1 MRNALATLGLIVVFA
16 SEAAS
21 GVPARGESARHRGA
35 NRSRSEPDRHR
46 RPHAGAL
53 LWEDRVDGGAF
64 EESTS
69 VATRGDMVYA
79 VGYTLAF
86 SDDEVMIRA
95 INARTGALAWQ
106 DQVGQRWVVNW
117 PVAAAD
123 DDRVYVAW
131 SRFPESGGSYE
142 WVVRAYE
149 GASGAL
155 LWEDVLARGL
165 SFALVTGGGRVYVA
179 GYAPN
184 PSSAVH
190 WTVRAHEPS
199 TGALLWQD
207 QMSGTSEARTLAF
220 ADGRLYAGGV
230 DYGLRGANMR
240 AYDATTG
247 ALLWERLTPG
257 PGGRS
262 YTQVVKAHGGGVF
275 GLQLIR
281 TGDPANAGRLP
292 LPRVV
297 ARDGATGELL
307 WEDVVD
313 VGPMNTLTD
322 LDVSGSRVTA
332 VGSGGPRCRL
342 DSLDDCDVL
351 VRTWRA
357 ATGARLWERQL
368 DLSGLNDSA
377 LLVAADEG
385 SVFVHSLAGSAAG
398 QAPQS
403 ASPAIEPQWVVHA
416 FAGTTGELRWQAVGG
431 HGELAAAMALDRGRL
446 FLAGTGPGAPFEIE
460 RLVRAYD
467 ARGHRGRVE
476 LPLRRQVTLAGTS
489 GDASY
494 DVTFDGPVTTAA
506 HGLVPA
512 REQAGTVAD
521 DPADDIWEAY
531 FGTGVGVTLHTLS
544 IPEGTRHVRLAL
556 FNDATD
562 GVHDLD
568 LYVLDPND
576 FFVPGGESVNPN
588 SNEVVDLVAPAPGQ
602 YTVVVHGYQTDG
614 PEAQY
619 TLFTWMLGDAA
630 EGNLAVC
637 GPAPP
642 TGGPVVL
649 RWSGLTAIGRYLGAV
664 SYRDSAGEIGQT
676 LVSIRAEE

>member
-1 MRNALATLGLIVVFA
+1 MRNALATLGLFVAFA
-16 SEAAS
+16 SAAAPS
-21 GVPARGESARHRGA
+21 GVREREEPARRRGA
-35 NRSRSEPDRHR
+35 MPSRPEPDRHR
-46 RPHAGAL
+46 GPHAGTL
-53 LWEDRVDGGAF
+53 LWEDRADANGW
-64 EESTS
+64 EEATS
-69 VATRGDMVYA
+69 VAARGDRVYA
-79 VGYTLAF
+79 VGFT
-86 SDDEVMIRA
+86 SGVDDGVLIRA
-95 INARTGALAWQ
+95 TDARTGALAWQ
-106 DQVGQRWVVNW
+106 DQVGGGWVANS

-131 SRFPESGGSYE
+131 SRSPESGGSYE

-155 LWEDVLARGL
+155 LWEDVLPLGV

-179 GYAPN
+179 GSAPN
-184 PSSAVH
+184 PSSAFP

-199 TGALLWQD
+199 TGTLLWQD
-207 QMSGTSEARTLAF
+207 QMSGPSEARTLAF

-230 DYGLRGANMR
+230 DYGQRGANVR
-240 AYDATTG
+240 AYEATTG
-247 ALLWERLTPG
+247 ALLWEHLTPG
-257 PGGRS
+257 PGGLS
-262 YTQVVKAHGGGVF
+262 YTQVVKAHGRRVF
-275 GLQLIR
+275 GLQVIR
-281 TGDPANAGRLP
+281 TGDPAHAGRFP

-313 VGPMNTLTD
+313 VGPMNRLSD

-368 DLSGLNDSA
+368 DLSGLNDRA

-385 SVFVHSLAGSAAG
+385 SLFVHSLAGSPAG

-403 ASPAIEPQWVVHA
+403 TSPAIEPQWVVHA
-416 FAGTTGELRWQAVGG
+416 FAGATGELRWQAVGA
-431 HGELAAAMALDRGRL
+431 HGDRAAAMALEGGRL
-446 FLAGTGPGAPFEIE
+446 FLAGMGPGGPFEKE

-467 ARGHRGRVE
+467 ARGRKGRVE
-476 LPLRRQVTLAGTS
+476 LPLRRQVSLVGTS
-489 GDASY
+489 GEASY

-512 REQAGTVAD
+512 REEAGAVAD

-531 FGTGVGVTLHTLS
+531 FSGVGVTLHALS
-544 IPEGTRHVRLAL
+544 IPEGTRHVRIAL
-556 FNDATD
+556 FDEATD
-562 GVHDLD
+562 GPHDLD
-568 LYVLDPND
+568 LYVVDSFD

-588 SNEVVDLVAPAPGQ
+588 SNEVVDLHAPEPGE
-602 YTVVVHGYQTDG
+602 YTVVVHGYGTNG
-614 PEAQY
+614 PEAHY
-619 TLFTWMLGDAA
+619 TLSTWMLGDAA

-637 GPAPP
+637 GPARP
-642 TGGPVVL
+642 TGGRVEL
-649 RWSGLTAIGRYLGAV
+649 RWSGLTAPGRHLGAV

-676 LVSIRAEE
+676 LVSIRAED